1 MLKGVKTNMAELIT
15 SLNQE
20 LTALSECFKKA
31 ELNYGKIPNQP
42 SQINAQKQL
51 HKLLKLIFASKEFV
65 TKLTLDERTEFYND
79 YTNGIANTLL
89 TGDYLSF
96 FEEMQEWYEY
106 LEELED
112 YDEFRNDI
120 KTRENVTF
128 DDIKKDL
135 L

>member
-1 MLKGVKTNMAELIT
+1 MAEPRT

-65 TKLTLDERTEFYND
+65 TKLTLCSASK
-79 YTNGIANTLL
+79 AN
-89 TGDYLSF
+89 
-96 FEEMQEWYEY
+96 
-106 LEELED
+106 
-112 YDEFRNDI
+112 I
-120 KTRENVTF
+120 KGNRR
-128 DDIKKDL
+128 L
-135 L
+135 HR

>member
-1 MLKGVKTNMAELIT
+1 MAELRT

-79 YTNGIANTLL
+79 YTNGIANVLL
-89 TGDYLSF
+89 TGDCLSF

-128 DDIKKDL
+128 DDIKKYL
-135 L
+135 PICIIGT